1 MAKQRVNLEASLNEF
16 RTAFNTL
23 SDQLGWKGQLR
34 TVEDSDFVGSINE
47 ILDRVDSINNTQLN
61 TPRIYAYETDA
72 GAVGDSGQ
80 NIILGNLSVH
90 DSSEFLNN
98 LSIDG
103 NLKVAGDMLV
113 KGISRLTGGS
123 QGSVI
128 VGDSEG
134 DDDFYFIGKFRS
146 DLTPDSD
153 NVHDL
158 GETNRRWYNVFAQ
171 KSTVSKSIADSAD
184 FAYGDIARL
193 YTQDSGYIY
202 TLRGN
207 NVTYDSAQIYGQL
220 TTTGAIRSTTYAF
233 KINAENDSA
242 TEFHLGET
250 LNIAGGRGIDTFV
263 RPGEIVIKGEIA
275 SATNEGIAAFDS
287 VSFAFDSTT
296 VNIAANGIRNYQML
310 NEYITM
316 ADSAGDTQNINLGN
330 TLTFKGRG
338 QQVRTNLLDSAI
350 EFRLDS
356 DVNIYNSLSVG
367 EGGIS
372 TSGNLSVTGNLNVIG
387 DQTLTTAFIK
397 LLSGTTGAPVLDGG
411 MSIDRGTGD
420 SAVFFWDENVDAWY
434 AGLTSNYRLV
444 ARDSDNVAFDS
455 GEFAGSVHV
464 KHTVN
469 ANKVHVRDDLTVAD
483 SAKIGGKLHVDG
495 NLVVT
500 DNITSTSDL
509 YIGDS
514 AKIIGDA
521 SIDQSLNVGTTTTTG
536 DLYVKD
542 SARVDGKL
550 NVATQI
556 NTAGDLFVGD
566 SAKIVGDASV
576 GGNMVVAGNFTVA
589 GTTTT
594 VNTTN
599 LTITDNQIVLN
610 NGQTGTP
617 ATTLRSGIEVE
628 RGDAT
633 NAQLEWNENGDYWQA
648 GISGS
653 ESRIITNDFVAAT
666 APLSY
671 DSSTGTLSHD
681 TLTRS
686 NTEVNVGGVQP
697 GFQGPFVVIDSIG
710 TDAFGH
716 ITTVNIST
724 INMPTEGNAE
734 LTLAGQNGV
743 RIAGSTNTF
752 KADAPKGDSATVTF
766 ALDSVGQTNT
776 TDTPTITFGGTFDA
790 VSSVTHNDFGQLTAK
805 TTSTYTMPS
814 LPSNTNAQAG
824 IVASGSGQ
832 NSKVWKTD
840 ASGNP
845 AWREDLGANLNLAAE
860 PQVDDSDNTDIA
872 LTLRSI
878 DVLGNTTAVQSRVQF
893 VGGTNIQI
901 TRTND
906 NLVTINAVNGAG
918 QPDESLIIYNSA
930 GQIVKRI
937 YGYSTN

>member
-16 RTAFNTL
+16 RVAFNTL
-23 SDQLGWKGQLR
+23 SDHLGWKGQLQ
-34 TVEDSDFVGSINE
+34 TTEDSDFVGSINE
-47 ILDRVDSINNTQLN
+47 ILGRVDSINDTQISSAKLYMSDAAALN
-61 TPRIYAYETDA
+61 TIK
-72 GAVGDSGQ
+72 
-80 NIILGNLSVH
+80 GNLSVH
-90 DSSEFLNN
+90 DSSEFKNN
-98 LSIDG
+98 LSVDG

-113 KGISRLTGGS
+113 KGVSRLTGGS

-128 VGDSEG
+128 VGDSAG

-171 KSTVSKSIADSAD
+171 KSTVSKSKADSAD
-184 FAYGDIARL
+184 FDYADIARL

-207 NVTYDSAQIYGQL
+207 NVTYDSAQINGQL

-233 KINAENDSA
+233 KINGENDSA

-250 LNIAGGRGIDTFV
+250 LNISGGRGIDTFV
-263 RPGEIVIKGEIA
+263 RNGEIVIKGEIA
-275 SATNEGIAAFDS
+275 SSANEGIAAFNS
-287 VSFAFDSTT
+287 NTFAFDSTT
-296 VNIAANGIRNYQML
+296 VDVKSDGISNTQIE

-316 ADSAGDTQNINLGN
+316 ADSAGTTKNINLGN
-330 TLTFKGRG
+330 TFKFEGRG
-338 QQVRTNLLDSAI
+338 GHVRTKWHGTDSTM

-356 DVNIYNSLSVG
+356 NVNIYNSLTVG
-367 EGGIS
+367 SGGIS

-387 DQTLTTAFIK
+387 DQTLTTAFMK

-411 MSIDRGTGD
+411 ISIDRGTGD
-420 SAVFFWDENVDAWY
+420 SAVLFWDETLDAWY
-434 AGLTSNYRLV
+434 AGLSTNARLV

-469 ANKVHVRDDLTVAD
+469 ADKVHVRDDLTVAD

-509 YIGDS
+509 FIGDS
-514 AKIIGDA
+514 AKIVGN
-521 SIDQSLNVGTTTTTG
+521 LNVGTTTKTS

-550 NVATQI
+550 NVTTQI

-566 SAKIVGDASV
+566 SAKIIGDASV
-576 GGNMVVAGNFTVA
+576 GGNMVVAGNFTVE

-599 LTITDNQIVLN
+599 MEITDNQIVLN

-617 ATTLRSGIEVE
+617 PVTLRSGIEVE
-628 RGDAT
+628 RGDLT
-633 NAQLEWNENGDYWQA
+633 NAQLEWNDDGDYWQA
-648 GISGS
+648 GLAGS

-671 DSSTGTLSHD
+671 DSSNGTITHD
-681 TLTRS
+681 TLARS
-686 NTEVNVGGVQP
+686 NTEVHIGGIQP
-697 GFQGPFVVIDSIG
+697 GFQAPFVVIDSIG

-734 LTLAGQNGV
+734 LTLAAQNGV

-766 ALDSVGQTNT
+766 ALDSVSQTNT
-776 TDTPTITFGGTFDA
+776 TDTPTLTFGGTFDA
-790 VSSVTHNDFGQLTAK
+790 VSSVTHNDFGQKTAK
-805 TTSTYTMPS
+805 TTSTYSMPS
-814 LPSNTNAQAG
+814 LPSNTNSQAG

-860 PQVDDSDNTDIA
+860 PQIDDSDNTDIA

-918 QPDESLIIYNSA
+918 QPDESLIIYNSS
-930 GQIVKRI
+930 GTIVKRI
-937 YGYSTN
+937 YGYSTT

>member
-1 MAKQRVNLEASLNEF
+1 MAKQQVNLEASLNEF

-23 SDQLGWKGQLR
+23 SQELGWKGQLR
-34 TVEDSDFVGSINE
+34 TSEDSDFVGSINE
-47 ILDRVDSINNTQLN
+47 ILDRVDSINSTQLN
-61 TPRIYAYETDA
+61 TPRIYAYETDS

-113 KGISRLTGGS
+113 KGVSRLTGGS

-184 FAYGDIARL
+184 FAYGDIAKL

-207 NVTYDSAQIYGQL
+207 NVTYDSAQINGQL
-220 TTTGAIRSTTYAF
+220 TTTGKIRSTTYAF

-296 VNIAANGIRNYQML
+296 VNIAADGIRNYQML

-367 EGGIS
+367 QGGIS

-411 MSIDRGTGD
+411 MSIDRGTAD
-420 SAVFFWDENVDAWY
+420 SAVMFWDEDLDAWY
-434 AGLTSNYRLV
+434 AGLTSNYRLI

-469 ANKVHVRDDLTVAD
+469 ANNVHVRNDLTVAD
-483 SAKIGGKLHVDG
+483 SAKIGGKLSVAS
-495 NLVVT
+495 NLTVS
-500 DNITSTSDL
+500 DNIETTADL
-509 YIGDS
+509 IVGDS
-514 AKIIGDA
+514 AYITNN
-521 SIDQSLNVGTTTTTG
+521 LTVGNTTKTS

-556 NTAGDLFVGD
+556 NTAGDLYVGD
-566 SAKIVGDASV
+566 SAKIVGNATV
-576 GGNMVVAGNFTVA
+576 GGNMVVAGNFTVE

-599 LTITDNQIVLN
+599 MEITDNQIVLN

-628 RGDAT
+628 RGDET
-633 NAQLEWNENGDYWQA
+633 NAQLEWNDNGDYWQA
-648 GISGS
+648 GLSGA
-653 ESRIITNDFVAAT
+653 EERILTNDFVAAT

-671 DSSTGTLSHD
+671 DSSTGTISHD
-681 TLTRS
+681 TLARS

-734 LTLAGQNGV
+734 LTLAAQNGV

-776 TDTPTITFGGTFDA
+776 TDTPSLTFGGTFNA
-790 VSSVTHNDFGQLTAK
+790 LSSVTHNDFGQLTAK
-805 TTSTYTMPS
+805 TTSTYTMPT
-814 LPSNTNAQAG
+814 LPSNSSSAAG

-845 AWREDLGANLNLAAE
+845 AWRNDEGASLVLGAE
-860 PQVDDSDNTDIA
+860 PQIDDSDNTDIA
-872 LTLRSI
+872 LTLRAAN
-878 DVLGNTTAVQSRVQF
+878 DVKSRVQF

-918 QPDESLIIYNSA
+918 QPDESLIIYNTA

>member
-61 TPRIYAYETDA
+61 TPRIYAYETDS

-98 LSIDG
+98 VSIDG

-193 YTQDSGYIY
+193 YTQDSAYVYFI
-202 TLRGN
+202 RGN
-207 NVTYDSAQIYGQL
+207 GLEYDSAQINGQL

-296 VNIAANGIRNYQML
+296 VNIAADGIRNYQML

-338 QQVRTNLLDSAI
+338 QQVRTNLLDSAV

-356 DVNIYNSLSVG
+356 DVNIYNSLAVG
-367 EGGIS
+367 AGGIS

-411 MSIDRGTGD
+411 MSIDRGTAD
-420 SAVFFWDENVDAWY
+420 SAVFFWDEDLDAWY
-434 AGLTSNYRLV
+434 AGLTTNYRLV

-483 SAKIGGKLHVDG
+483 SAKIGGKLTVMS
-495 NLVVT
+495 NFKVA
-500 DNITSTSDL
+500 DNIETTADL
-509 YIGDS
+509 IVGDS
-514 AKIIGDA
+514 AYIGNNLTVA
-521 SIDQSLNVGTTTTTG
+521 NTTKTS

-550 NVATQI
+550 NVTTQI

-566 SAKIVGDASV
+566 SAKIVGNATV
-576 GGNMVVAGNFTVA
+576 GSNLVVGGNFTVR

-599 LTITDNQIVLN
+599 MEIADNQIVLN
-610 NGQTGTP
+610 TGQTGTP
-617 ATTLRSGIEVE
+617 PTTLRSGIEVE
-628 RGDAT
+628 RGDET
-633 NAQLEWNENGDYWQA
+633 NAQLEWNDDGDYWQA
-648 GISGS
+648 GLSGS

-671 DSSTGTLSHD
+671 DSSTGTISHD
-681 TLTRS
+681 TLARS
-686 NTEVNVGGVQP
+686 NTEVHVGGIQP
-697 GFQGPFVVIDSIG
+697 GFQAPFVVIDSIG

-734 LTLAGQNGV
+734 LTLAAQNGV

-776 TDTPTITFGGTFDA
+776 TDTPTLTFGGTFNA
-790 VSSVTHNDFGQLTAK
+790 LSSVTHNDFGQLTAK

-814 LPSNTNAQAG
+814 LPSNTSAQAG

-860 PQVDDSDNTDIA
+860 PQIDDSDNTDIA

-878 DVLGNTTAVQSRVQF
+878 DVLGNTTSVQSRVQF